1 LPKYGRFAPLPMPI
15 KGPGT
20 DAVFA
25 TYITPYEPSKP
36 CQNTTMKVIFS
47 DEGILKRRD
56 LNEKRYKPSKRN
68 WLGYPSLSKHLKNDT
83 ISCSILRQTGFECI
97 EMT

>member
-1 LPKYGRFAPLPMPI
+1 MPI

-20 DAVFA
+20 EAVFA

-36 CQNTTMKVIFS
+36 CQNTNMRVIFS

-56 LNEKRYKPSKRN
+56 LNEKN
-68 WLGYPSLSKHLKNDT
+68 TSLQKGT
-83 ISCSILRQTGFECI
+83 GWILLTFKAF
-97 EMT
+97 